1 MAYIYDYTPQIEAVQ
16 KQIDNYGQFRYGKEN
31 AYQKA
36 LAAVTNPTAFSYDVE
51 QDPVYSAYRKQY
63 LREGDRAMADTL
75 AKASAATGGRPSS
88 YAVTA
93 AQQAGNYYNS
103 QLTDVI
109 PTLYQNAYQRYMN
122 NIDLQKQALDVLA
135 ADRDAAKNEHQAN
148 YELLLEKLEELQ
160 ALQEEPLAAPGSPVL
175 GNFVAPGV
183 YVDANTGKP
192 AATPGGTFTPVST
205 TPHTLST
212 ENNSTSSTDANPEP
226 VPDLASI
233 EALGFGPISAKDL
246 NELVSKGIVIEYEE
260 NGKLKYRRGAKY
272 GGLPYSKGLMP
283 FR

>member
-63 LREGDRAMADTL
+63 LREGNRAMADTL

-135 ADRDAAKNEHQAN
+135 ADRDAAKTEHQAN

-160 ALQEEPLAAPGSPVL
+160 ALQEEQQSAQGGASPA
-175 GNFVAPGV
+175 GTFVAPGV
-183 YVDANTGKP
+183 MEDTSTGVT
-192 AATPGGTFTPVST
+192 ATSPGGTFTPVST
-205 TPHTLST
+205 TPQVLSSVYKDVDTAATRSFKGSVMTRREFSRTGDKYASYEDYLAEMIDQRLSRGDLTDEEAATLMQYY
-212 ENNSTSSTDANPEP
+212 
-226 VPDLASI
+226 
-233 EALGFGPISAKDL
+233 G
-246 NELVSKGIVIEYEE
+246 LV
-260 NGKLKYRRGAKY
+260 
-272 GGLPYSKGLMP
+272 
-283 FR
+283 

>member
-122 NIDLQKQALDVLA
+122 NIDLQKQAFDVLA

-160 ALQEEPLAAPGSPVL
+160 ALQEEQPAAPGSPVL
-175 GNFVAPGV
+175 DNFVAPGV
-183 YVDANTGKP
+183 YVDTDSGKP
-192 AATPGGTFTPVST
+192 DASPVGTFTPVST
-205 TPHTLST
+205 TPHTLSSGYQEVDTAATRSFKGSVMTRREFSRTGDKYASYEDYLAEMIDQRLSRGDLT
-212 ENNSTSSTDANPEP
+212 EN
-226 VPDLASI
+226 
-233 EALGFGPISAKDL
+233 EAATLMQYYG
-246 NELVSKGIVIEYEE
+246 LV
-260 NGKLKYRRGAKY
+260 
-272 GGLPYSKGLMP
+272 
-283 FR
+283 